1 MAAHSAARLMD
12 KQRRYSS
19 DHLSFIHEVSLTEQ
33 NISKQSTEV
42 HETGLMGHFC
52 LQIKAIEETCRTC
65 RTTFLWREHDH
76 EQVTKDALIMPGVS
90 ESRLSAC

>member
-1 MAAHSAARLMD
+1 MAAHSAAKLMD

-19 DHLSFIHEVSLTEQ
+19 DHLSFIYKVSLTEQ

-42 HETGLMGHFC
+42 HETVLMGHFC
-52 LQIKAIEETCRTC
+52 LQIKAVEETCRTA
-65 RTTFLWREHDH
+65 FLWREHNH

-90 ESRLSAC
+90 GSESRLSPC